1 MGDYNKG
8 YRTLTVDL
16 KTYELLEEICSI
28 ERRKKIDQIRL
39 MVETNHK
46 KVIQQQEG
54 KLYNLGGIYVGRT
67 FPQTYCRRNKKG
79 KKI

>member
-28 ERRKKIDQIRL
+28 DRSNPFNGGDQS
-39 MVETNHK
+39 
-46 KVIQQQEG
+46 QEG
-54 KLYNLGGIYVGRT
+54 NPTARGGSCIT
-67 FPQTYCRRNKKG
+67 
-79 KKI
+79 

>member
-54 KLYNLGGIYVGRT
+54 EAVIT
-67 FPQTYCRRNKKG
+67 
-79 KKI
+79 

>member
-39 MVETNHK
+39 MVGD
-46 KVIQQQEG
+46 QSQEG
-54 KLYNLGGIYVGRT
+54 NPTARGGSCIT
-67 FPQTYCRRNKKG
+67 
-79 KKI
+79 

>member
-1 MGDYNKG
+1 MGDYNQG

-16 KTYELLEEICSI
+16 KTYELLEELCSI

-54 KLYNLGGIYVGRT
+54 EAV
-67 FPQTYCRRNKKG
+67 
-79 KKI
+79 